1 MENMR
6 QVTKPKAKE
15 RIVKLRQKIAELQEE
30 YHVYDNPSVS
40 DEVYDSLLRELRD
53 LEKKHPELISSIQ
66 SPTER
71 IGGKPLDSFK
81 KVKHQTRMTSLNDV
95 FSYDEVRDWQNR
107 ISKLAGNDLSYFCE
121 LKLDGLSASL
131 VYERGNLVR
140 GATRGD
146 GLIGEDVSQN
156 VRMIYDIPLKLK
168 GPVPDFLEIRGEV
181 VMSKKA
187 LEDLN
192 KKQEKLGKK
201 TFANT
206 RNAAA
211 GSLRQL
217 DPNIVKE
224 RNLNFFAWDLIL
236 REEDEKKLNIY
247 NHSEKHN
254 YLKKIGF
261 KTSPREKKVKNI
273 DEVFVF
279 LEEVEKI
286 RQKLPVGTDGLVIS
300 IDDLGIRDSL
310 GIVGKAPR
318 HSVAYKYQAE
328 RATTILKDIKVN
340 VGRTGVL
347 TPVAYF
353 NETPV
358 AGSIV
363 SKATLHNM
371 DQIKRLGL
379 KIGDTIVIQKAGDV
393 IPEVVEVIKDMRNG
407 KERDFKMP
415 DFCPVCGS
423 KIEQKISSN
432 KDKSV
437 AYFCLNKK
445 CEARN
450 TRNLYHFVDVF
461 EIYEIGPKIIDR
473 LKDEGLISDASDLFI
488 LEKSDLAGLERFG
501 QKSALNIINSINEHK
516 KVPLWRFIYAL
527 GILQVGEQTARD
539 LADYF
544 NTIDKIKKATIEEIG
559 SVPNIGPVVSLNI
572 FNYFKDGKNIKF
584 IDSLFKNGVSIEKE
598 KNVSQN
604 LAGKTFVLTGTLP
617 NLGREEA
624 KKMIIE
630 RGGKVSSSVSAKTD
644 YLLVGENPGS
654 KYEEAKKIKIKIIN
668 ERDFQELL

>member
-1 MENMR
+1 MTELSNF
-6 QVTKPKAKE
+6 KIKE

-95 FSYDEVRDWQNR
+95 FSYDEVKDWQNR
-107 ISKLAGNDLSYFCE
+107 ISKLVGNDLI
-121 LKLDGLSASL
+121 
-131 VYERGNLVR
+131 YEKGNLVR

-168 GPVPDFLEIRGEV
+168 GLVPDFLEIRGEV

-236 REEDEKKLNIY
+236 MEEDEKKLNIY

-286 RQKLPVGTDGLVIS
+286 RQKLPIGTDGLVIS
-300 IDDLGIRDSL
+300 VDDLKTRDNL

-328 RATTILKDIKVN
+328 RATTTLKDIKVN

-353 NETPV
+353 NETLV

-393 IPEVVEVIKDMRNG
+393 IPEVIEVIKDMRNG

-516 KVPLWRFIYAL
+516 KIPLWRFIYAL

-539 LADYF
+539 LANYF

-572 FNYFKDGKNIKF
+572 FNYFKDEHNLEF
-584 IDSLFKNGVSIEKE
+584 IDKLFKNGVSIEKE
-598 KNVSQN
+598 KNISQK
-604 LAGKTFVLTGTLP
+604 LAGKVFVLTGTLP

-630 RGGKVSSSVSAKTD
+630 RGGKVSSSVSTKTD
-644 YLLVGENPGS
+644 YLLAGKEPGQ
-654 KYEEAKKIKIKIIN
+654 KYKEAQKLKIKIID
-668 ERDFQELL
+668 EQEFQELL

>member
-1 MENMR
+1 MR

>member
-261 KTSPREKKVKNI
+261 KTSPREKKIKKI

-358 AGSIV
+358 AGSVV

>member
-1 MENMR
+1 MR

-236 REEDEKKLNIY
+236 REEDEKKLNI
-247 NHSEKHN
+247 
-254 YLKKIGF
+254 
-261 KTSPREKKVKNI
+261 
-273 DEVFVF
+273 
-279 LEEVEKI
+279 
-286 RQKLPVGTDGLVIS
+286 
-300 IDDLGIRDSL
+300 
-310 GIVGKAPR
+310 
-318 HSVAYKYQAE
+318 
-328 RATTILKDIKVN
+328 
-340 VGRTGVL
+340 
-347 TPVAYF
+347 
-353 NETPV
+353 
-358 AGSIV
+358 
-363 SKATLHNM
+363 
-371 DQIKRLGL
+371 
-379 KIGDTIVIQKAGDV
+379 
-393 IPEVVEVIKDMRNG
+393 
-407 KERDFKMP
+407 
-415 DFCPVCGS
+415 
-423 KIEQKISSN
+423 
-432 KDKSV
+432 
-437 AYFCLNKK
+437 
-445 CEARN
+445 
-450 TRNLYHFVDVF
+450 
-461 EIYEIGPKIIDR
+461 
-473 LKDEGLISDASDLFI
+473 
-488 LEKSDLAGLERFG
+488 
-501 QKSALNIINSINEHK
+501 
-516 KVPLWRFIYAL
+516 
-527 GILQVGEQTARD
+527 
-539 LADYF
+539 
-544 NTIDKIKKATIEEIG
+544 
-559 SVPNIGPVVSLNI
+559 
-572 FNYFKDGKNIKF
+572 
-584 IDSLFKNGVSIEKE
+584 
-598 KNVSQN
+598 
-604 LAGKTFVLTGTLP
+604 
-617 NLGREEA
+617 
-624 KKMIIE
+624 
-630 RGGKVSSSVSAKTD
+630 
-644 YLLVGENPGS
+644 
-654 KYEEAKKIKIKIIN
+654 
-668 ERDFQELL
+668 

>member
-261 KTSPREKKVKNI
+261 KTSPREKKIKKI

>member
-1 MENMR
+1 MR

-236 REEDEKKLNIY
+236 MEEDEKKLNIY

-286 RQKLPVGTDGLVIS
+286 RQKLPIGTDGLVIS
-300 IDDLGIRDSL
+300 VDDLKTRDNL

-353 NETPV
+353 NETLV

-393 IPEVVEVIKDMRNG
+393 IPEVVEVIKDMRSG

-450 TRNLYHFVDVF
+450 ARSLYHFVSAF
-461 EIYEIGPKIIDR
+461 EIYEIGPKIINR

-488 LEKSDLAGLERFG
+488 LDKSDLAGLERFG
-501 QKSALNIINSINEHK
+501 QKSALNIINSISGHK
-516 KVPLWRFIYAL
+516 KIPLWRFIYAL

-598 KNVSQN
+598 KNVSQK
-604 LAGKTFVLTGTLP
+604 LAGKVFVLTGTLP

>member
-95 FSYDEVRDWQNR
+95 FSYDEVKDWQNR

-131 VYERGNLVR
+131 IYEKGNLVR

-168 GPVPDFLEIRGEV
+168 GLVPDFLEIRGEV

-192 KKQEKLGKK
+192 KKQEKLGKN

-286 RQKLPVGTDGLVIS
+286 RQKLPIGTDGLVIS
-300 IDDLGIRDSL
+300 VDDLKTRDNL

-328 RATTILKDIKVN
+328 RATTTLKDIKVN

-353 NETPV
+353 NETLV

-393 IPEVVEVIKDMRNG
+393 IPEVIEVIKDMRNG

-516 KVPLWRFIYAL
+516 KIPLWRFIYAL

-539 LADYF
+539 LANYF

-572 FNYFKDGKNIKF
+572 FNYFKDEHNLEF
-584 IDSLFKNGVSIEKE
+584 IDKLFKNGVSIEKE
-598 KNVSQN
+598 KNISQK
-604 LAGKTFVLTGTLP
+604 LAGKVFVLTGTLP

-630 RGGKVSSSVSAKTD
+630 RGGKVSSSVSTKTD
-644 YLLVGENPGS
+644 YLLAGKEPGQ
-654 KYEEAKKIKIKIIN
+654 KYKEAQKLKIKIID
-668 ERDFQELL
+668 E

>member
-1 MENMR
+1 MR

-261 KTSPREKKVKNI
+261 KTSPREKKIKKI

-358 AGSIV
+358 AGSVV

>member
-1 MENMR
+1 MR

-40 DEVYDSLLRELRD
+40 DEVHDSLLRELRD

-131 VYERGNLVR
+131 IYEKGNLVR

-192 KKQEKLGKK
+192 KKQEKLGKN

-261 KTSPREKKVKNI
+261 KTSPREKKIKKI

-353 NETPV
+353 NETLV

-572 FNYFKDGKNIKF
+572 FNYFKDEHNLEF
-584 IDSLFKNGVSIEKE
+584 IDKLFKNGVSIEKE
-598 KNVSQN
+598 KNISQK
-604 LAGKTFVLTGTLP
+604 LAGKVFVLTGTLP

-630 RGGKVSSSVSAKTD
+630 RGGKVSSSVSTKTD
-644 YLLVGENPGS
+644 YLLAGKEPGQ
-654 KYEEAKKIKIKIIN
+654 KYKEAQKLKIKIID
-668 ERDFQELL
+668 EQEFQELL